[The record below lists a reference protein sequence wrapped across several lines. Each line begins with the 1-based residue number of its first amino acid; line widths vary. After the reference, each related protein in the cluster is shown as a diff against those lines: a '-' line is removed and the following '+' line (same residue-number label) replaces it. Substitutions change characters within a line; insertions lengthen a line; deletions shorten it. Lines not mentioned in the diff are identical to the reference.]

1 MTYSRT
7 SSPLTPKALAG
18 RDRARTLRAAHLADR
33 VREFLRLQNGVHAAE
48 VSTTAGDG
56 RLSATVWVEDNA
68 HGLPHRILPDG
79 TPLYELNAYETD
91 YLLEEI
97 FQEGV
102 YSTDT
107 LRMPARP
114 LVIDIGANI
123 GLCSLYLARA
133 HPGATV
139 YAFEPSPDAFTALAA
154 NVADLGLP
162 VVALPWAVG
171 GADGTAVMTVYPG
184 ATVYSG
190 LYADGTGDHT
200 AISAAIDAA
209 AGTGTEA
216 GVRLAGE
223 IADARMRGARP
234 AGVTVAGLRGV
245 LARLGGA
252 TVDLLKLDAEG
263 AEADILGSLEET
275 DWARIRQIVMEVH
288 HEADVRALT
297 GLLTAAGYE
306 CRVESLPALRGTGY
320 RNVYAVRRDD
330 GAAPPDRPGPAADAA
345 PPHLPG
351 PAADAGASQPLL
363 PVPPPGPRERLL
375 QALEDFLGDDVPR
388 IELGVRRGAPPT
400 AVTGTRTTAPVAP
413 APRNTDP
420 ATLAVVTTV
429 WTDLLTR
436 PPAPEDD
443 FFAAGG
449 TSLAAVR
456 MLARL
461 RERLGGTLGL
471 ADLLEDPTPSGL
483 VHRLL
488 ISLDTKD
495 D

>member
-1 MTYSRT
+1 MTYSRP
-7 SSPLTPKALAG
+7 SSPLTPQALAG
-18 RDRARTLRAAHLADR
+18 RGRARTLRAAHTAGQA
-33 VREFLRLQNGVHAAE
+33 REFLRLQNGVHAAE
-48 VSTTAGDG
+48 VSAAAGDG

-68 HGLPHRILPDG
+68 HGLPHRVLSDG

-91 YLLEEI
+91 YLVGEI
-97 FQEGV
+97 FEEGV
-102 YSTDT
+102 YSTAT

-114 LVIDIGANI
+114 LIIDIGANI

-154 NVADLGLP
+154 NVAGLGLP

-190 LYADGTGDHT
+190 LYADGAGDRT

-209 AGTGTEA
+209 ADTGTEA

-234 AGVTVAGLRGV
+234 VAVTVAGLPGV

-263 AEADILGSLEET
+263 AEADILGSLRDT

-288 HEADVRALT
+288 DEADVRALT
-297 GLLTAAGYE
+297 GLLTAAGYD

-330 GAAPPDRPGPAADAA
+330 DTAPPNPSNSSDPSSE
-345 PPHLPG
+345 
-351 PAADAGASQPLL
+351 AGAPHPLL
-363 PVPPPGPRERLL
+363 PVPPPHPRERLR
-375 QALEDFLGDDVPR
+375 QALEDFLGDDGPPVDL
-388 IELGVRRGAPPT
+388 EVRHGAPPAPPT
-400 AVTGTRTTAPVAP
+400 ASGTGTAVPAAAP
-413 APRNTDP
+413 AARNTDP

-436 PPAPEDD
+436 PPGPQDD

-449 TSLAAVR
+449 TSLTAVR
-456 MLARL
+456 LLARL

-471 ADLLEDPTPSGL
+471 ADLLEEPTPAGL

-488 ISLDTKD
+488 TSPRPTRRTTES
-495 D
+495 